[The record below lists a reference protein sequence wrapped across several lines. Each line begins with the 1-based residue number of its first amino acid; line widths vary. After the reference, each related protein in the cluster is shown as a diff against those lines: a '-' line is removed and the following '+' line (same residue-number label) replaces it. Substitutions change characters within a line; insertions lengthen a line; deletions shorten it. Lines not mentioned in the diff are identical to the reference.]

1 MGDVQSS
8 LTKFLVYQANSY
20 VAYWH
25 TVSFCCRAEFDR
37 YRSHSG
43 HRARCTVASVQS
55 PLGRRVAVPV
65 EGLVACGDHHALGIE
80 MVVKAFGAELAP
92 DAGVIDP
99 APRRGRIEAVMIV
112 DPDDAGLDAGGDAMR
127 AGDVAGP
134 DRSGKPERRIIGEP
148 QRVGFV
154 LERRDRSEWSE
165 HFFLEDAHVGLDVRE
180 HGRCDEVTVLV
191 AGHVCR

>member
-1 MGDVQSS
+1 MPTSDVSTSRHFAAVRNLIAIEAISDIEQ
-8 LTKFLVYQANSY
+8 
-20 VAYWH
+20 
-25 TVSFCCRAEFDR
+25 
-37 YRSHSG
+37 G
-43 HRARCTVASVQS
+43 ARFASVQS

-99 APRRGRIEAVMIV
+99 APGRGRIEAVMIV

-148 QRVGFV
+148 QRGGFV
-154 LERRDRSEWSE
+154 L
-165 HFFLEDAHVGLDVRE
+165 
-180 HGRCDEVTVLV
+180 
-191 AGHVCR
+191 